1 MDELGKK
8 IKEVAPQWERG
19 GVTFK
24 QLLELVQTEG
34 SWDRVESSHS

>member
-8 IKEVAPQWERG
+8 IKEVAPQWERD